1 MTAAPPP
8 AHPTQRV
15 RIRPATP
22 ADYPAIALLTIAAY
36 RADWQVTPG
45 HPYEQ
50 VLADVAGRAAAGEL
64 LVALAP
70 VRAAAATGAAGS
82 AGKVVGTVLFTLPGS
97 RYAELAGPGEAEF
110 RMLAVDPAAQRRGV
124 GEALVRTC
132 LERAAGLGCRA
143 VRIFTRDFAQP
154 AQRLY
159 QRLGFVRTPER
170 DWRARRDV
178 NLIALRI
185 ELPGSR
191 NPAADPAVSN
201 LDAGRRPT

>member
-1 MTAAPPP
+1 MTGAATP
-8 AHPTQRV
+8 AVQ
-15 RIRPATP
+15 IRPATP
-22 ADYPAIALLTIAAY
+22 ADHTTIALLTIAAY

-45 HPYEQ
+45 HPYER
-50 VLADVAGRAAAGEL
+50 VLADVAGRAGAGEL
-64 LVALAP
+64 LVAIAP
-70 VRAAAATGAAGS
+70 ELSRRSAGPASPAAGR
-82 AGKVVGTVLFTLPGS
+82 VVGAVLFVLPGS

-170 DWRARRDV
+170 DWRPRRDV

-185 ELPGSR
+185 DLPGSR